1 MTFKKKLINVNKS
14 KRRIKRDAGGKSKNP
29 TTQLLAKY
37 SRIQQDKSKVN
48 PSGKTYI
55 RFTRK
60 KD

>member
-14 KRRIKRDAGGKSKNP
+14 KRGIKRDAGGRSKNP
-29 TTQLLAKY
+29 TTQPLAKY
-37 SRIQQDKSKVN
+37 SRLELNKSKVK

>member
-1 MTFKKKLINVNKS
+1 MTFKKTLINVNKS
-14 KRRIKRDAGGKSKNP
+14 KRRIKRDAGGRSKNP

-37 SRIQQDKSKVN
+37 SRLELDKSKVK